1 MLKKYLL
8 AFIFSTL
15 VFGQNDFLLEDIN
28 PSSETYELFIGPSYH
43 SGSMV
48 VIGFFHEY

>member
-28 PSSETYELFIGPSYH
+28 PLSDTYEQLIGPSYFAENI
-43 SGSMV
+43 V
-48 VIGFFHEY
+48 IIGFFHEY